1 MPIMNKRM
9 PLDCDADRRNDMET
23 ADAPIIGPA
32 ITALELRDEMA
43 RYEAV
48 YQMTTERFLVRYDNP
63 DDPMEDVEDASFWHL
78 AYVALLREDEAADQ
92 PPPWL
97 EELAD
102 ERGPEKAL
110 VLL

>member
-1 MPIMNKRM
+1 M
-9 PLDCDADRRNDMET
+9 DT

-32 ITALELRDEMA
+32 ITCDELRDEIA

-48 YQMTTERFLVRYDNP
+48 YQMSTEHFLARYNNP

-78 AYVALLREDEAADQ
+78 AYVALSREGDRADQ
-92 PPPWL
+92 PPPWV
-97 EELAD
+97 EEIAD
-102 ERGPEKAL
+102 ERGPERAL